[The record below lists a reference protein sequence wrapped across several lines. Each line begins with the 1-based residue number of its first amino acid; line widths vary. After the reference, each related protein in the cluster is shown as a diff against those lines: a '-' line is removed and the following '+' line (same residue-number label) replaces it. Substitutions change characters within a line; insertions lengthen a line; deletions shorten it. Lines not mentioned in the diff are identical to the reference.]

1 MVYNFQEILA
11 LITYSV
17 VTLVGLVLLV
27 VLIRLYE
34 VLGLLREVFRRML
47 LHRDSITETLTQI
60 RLFCQ
65 KFSQDPED

>member
-17 VTLVGLVLLV
+17 VTLVGLALLV

-34 VLGLLREVFRRML
+34 VLGLLREVLRRML
-47 LHRDSITETLTQI
+47 LHRNIIIDMLTQI

-65 KFSQDPED
+65 KYTQEPEE

>member
-17 VTLVGLVLLV
+17 VTLVGLALLV

-34 VLGLLREVFRRML
+34 VLGLLREVLRRML
-47 LHRDSITETLTQI
+47 LHRSSIIDMLTQI

-65 KFSQDPED
+65 KYTQEPEE

>member
-1 MVYNFQEILA
+1 MVYNFQEILS

-34 VLGLLREVFRRML
+34 VLGIFREVLKRVIF
-47 LHRDSITETLTQI
+47 HRDSVTETLTQI

-65 KFSQDPED
+65 KFSREPEE

>member
-47 LHRDSITETLTQI
+47 LHRERITETLTQI

-65 KFSQDPED
+65 KFSRDPED